1 MEPYAASSDGVKVGA
16 SNALRPRP
24 LDPYTLPVAACPMCG
39 ERNADSAAYCG
50 SCGAALLAV
59 GEGEERK
66 VVTILF
72 CDIVG
77 FTARFDR
84 ADPEDV
90 GQLLSAYHERV
101 RREIERFDGTV
112 EKFIGDAVMAV
123 YGAPVT
129 HEDDAERA
137 VFTAT
142 RILSTIQELNDSSL
156 RDPLAVRIG
165 IATGEAVVSVSV
177 ARTDR
182 GIAIG
187 DVVNTASRLQAVAP
201 AGGIVVG
208 ETTYRLTRDRFDY
221 EPLEPVK
228 VKGKAAP
235 LAIWSVRSAPGR
247 FGAQVEARASTPLVD
262 RRDELGRLTSTLAA
276 VIRERSVRLVTVVGE
291 PGVGKSRML
300 LELFRHV
307 DELVELVFWR
317 QGRCLPFGRG
327 VSFSAIAGI
336 IKAHAGILESDG
348 VLEAGTKLT
357 ASVAASVEEP
367 AEREWIRAR
376 LAPLIGLDEPPTG
389 DMTRTEAFSAWGRF
403 FEAIAGVHPLVMV
416 LEDIHWADAPL
427 LDFVEYLV
435 DRSRRVPILVLCT
448 ARPELYER
456 FPRWR
461 TSGITNTVA
470 LAPLSDGDTDR
481 LLTSLFPAW
490 ISSDMRRT
498 IVERSGGN
506 ALFAEEFARMLS
518 DKGALADEA
527 SAADAFAS
535 LGSPETLHVIIAAR
549 VDALRASEKALLQNA
564 SVLGKVFWP
573 GALIGL
579 GGSDETEIRAALQ
592 ELTRKE
598 FVRPARDSSVTNE
611 VEYVFSHALVRDVAY
626 GQIPRLPR
634 ARKHIAAA
642 RWIEQ
647 LAGERVSES
656 AELIAYH
663 YAVALDLTRSAGIT
677 EGVPELEEAARR
689 QWVIAGERAMW
700 LDISR
705 AEHCFDEA
713 LRSMPPSHAD
723 RPRVLAR
730 KAEVGL
736 AAGRF
741 VEAERTFEL
750 AAAGYADAHDDI
762 GRGACLDRLATV
774 LWERG
779 DERWRARLAD
789 AVQTLEGQPP
799 TPELAD
805 CYASVTSDHLIGCRF
820 DEAIVWADRAIALAE
835 EVGVERLIPR
845 PLSYRGAARACLGD
859 LDGFDDLERAL
870 AIAERIGLSR
880 AHVQVLFIMAELEWA
895 IEGPATALSL
905 ASAGIELAER
915 RGVLDE
921 ATACRTLALGPLF
934 DLGKW
939 DEVEAS
945 SSEVVRWSTSV
956 GENYTA
962 VIAQTWHAQVDLWRG
977 KRAEAVALADD
988 AIARARRI
996 RDPQVL
1002 VPAVTIA
1009 GIIAAIEGAADKAIA
1024 LVEEMDR
1031 TTEGFVGWY
1040 REQYLADLVR
1050 VCVLAGRPDLAQ
1062 GQLDRAHTFA
1072 RRHVLSYDTARA
1084 TVLEARGEPG
1094 EALGLYQ
1101 AVARGWAEIGQVL
1114 EAAFA
1119 WLGAARCL
1127 GMTGVAGAKDH
1138 VRRAQEVFETTGA
1151 VLLRERGDE
1160 LLAPPEARRA

>member
-1 MEPYAASSDGVKVGA
+1 MAVCR
-16 SNALRPRP
+16 N
-24 LDPYTLPVAACPMCG
+24 CG
-39 ERNADSAAYCG
+39 ESNDESAGHCRNCG
-50 SCGAALLAV
+50 SALTWAE
-59 GEGEERK
+59 GGEERK

-77 FTARFDR
+77 FTARFDL

-101 RREIERFDGTV
+101 SREIERFDGTV

-142 RILSTIQELNDSSL
+142 RILSTIDELNESSPG
-156 RDPLAVRIG
+156 DPLAVRIG
-165 IATGEAVVSVSV
+165 IATGEAVVSVHTP
-177 ARTDR
+177 RTDR
-182 GIAIG
+182 GMAIG
-187 DVVNTASRLQAVAP
+187 EVVNTASRLQAVAP
-201 AGGIVVG
+201 EGGIVVG
-208 ETTYRLTRDRFDY
+208 ETTFRLTRDRFDY
-221 EPLEPVK
+221 ESLDPVR

-247 FGAQVEARASTPLVD
+247 FGAEVDVRASTPLVD
-262 RRDELGRLTSTLAA
+262 RRDELGRLSSMLAA
-276 VIRERSVRLVTVVGE
+276 VIRERSVKLVTIVGE
-291 PGVGKSRML
+291 PGVGKSRTL

-317 QGRCLPFGRG
+317 QGRCLPYGRG

-336 IKAHAGILESDG
+336 VKAHAGILDSDG
-348 VLEAGTKLT
+348 VEEAGAKLTSSVT
-357 ASVAASVEEP
+357 ASVDEP
-367 AEREWIRAR
+367 TEREWIRAR
-376 LAPLIGLDEPPTG
+376 LAPLIGLEEAPTG
-389 DMTRTEAFSAWGRF
+389 DLNRTEAFSAWARYLQ
-403 FEAIAGVHPLVMV
+403 AIASVHPLVMV

-427 LDFVEYLV
+427 LDFVEYFT
-435 DRSRRVPILVLCT
+435 RRPGGVPILLLCT

-461 TSGITNTVA
+461 ASSAITNT
-470 LAPLSDGDTDR
+470 LPLVPLNEDDTHR
-481 LLTSLFPAW
+481 LLSSLFPAW
-490 ISSDMRRT
+490 ISSDMRHT

-506 ALFAEEFARMLS
+506 PLFAEEFARMLG
-518 DKGALADEA
+518 DRGALADEA
-527 SAADAFAS
+527 SAVDAFAS
-535 LGSPETLHVIIAAR
+535 LGSPEALNVIIAAR

-564 SVLGKVFWP
+564 SVIGRVFWP
-573 GALIGL
+573 GALLEL
-579 GGSDETEIRAALQ
+579 GGSDKVDIGAALQ
-592 ELTRKE
+592 ELTKKE
-598 FVRPARDSSVTNE
+598 FVRQARASSVANE
-611 VEYVFSHALVRDVAY
+611 VEYVFSHALVRDVVY

-634 ARKHIAAA
+634 AHKHIAAA
-642 RWIEQ
+642 RWMEH
-647 LAGERVSES
+647 LAGERVSDS

-663 YAVALDLTRSAGIT
+663 YAVALDLMKSAGIT
-677 EGVPELEEAARR
+677 EGVAELEEAARH

-713 LRSMPPSHAD
+713 LRLLPLAHTD

-741 VEAERTFEL
+741 EEAERTFEL
-750 AAAGYADAHDDI
+750 AAAGYADANDDV

-805 CYASVTSDHLIGCRF
+805 CYASVTSARLLGCRF
-820 DEAIVWADRAIALAE
+820 EETIEWADRAISLAE
-835 EVGVERLIPR
+835 QVRVERLIPR
-845 PLSYRGAARACLGD
+845 PLSYRGAARVSIGD

-870 AIAERIGLSR
+870 AIAERLGLSR
-880 AHVQVLFIMAELEWA
+880 VHIQVLFIMAELEWA
-895 IEGPATALSL
+895 IGGPATALSL

-915 RGVLDE
+915 RGVVDE
-921 ATACRTLALGPLF
+921 AIACRTLALGPLF

-939 DEVEAS
+939 DEVQGSAT
-945 SSEVVRWSTSV
+945 EVVRWSTSV

-962 VIAQTWHAQVDLWRG
+962 VIALTWGAQVHLWRG
-977 KRAEAVALADD
+977 KVGEATALADD

-1002 VPAVTIA
+1002 VPAVAIA
-1009 GIIAAIEGAADKAIA
+1009 GLLAAVEGRADQAIA
-1024 LVEEMDR
+1024 LVDEMDR

-1040 REQYLADLVR
+1040 REQYLTDLVR
-1050 VCVLAGRPDLAQ
+1050 ICVWAGRSDLAQ
-1062 GQLDRAHTFA
+1062 GQLDRAHGFA

-1084 TVLEARGEPG
+1084 TVSEARGESRQ
-1094 EALGLYQ
+1094 ALRLYQ
-1101 AVARGWAEIGQVL
+1101 AVAHGWSEMGQML
-1114 EAAFA
+1114 EAAFS

-1127 GMTGVAGAKDH
+1127 ERTGLAGAEDH
-1138 VRRAQEVFETTGA
+1138 VRRAEEVIGATGS

-1160 LLAPPEARRA
+1160 LLSPPEARRG